1 MGKTLMS
8 FVAAPDR
15 RNVEGDR
22 GGSGPPAA
30 RVLVVFEAGR
40 SGAAALRAGA
50 ELAEAGRELSV
61 VTLAPQA
68 KPLRCCG
75 GGGAGPYNCAVRAQ
89 ADDELREARGL
100 LGPAL
105 KPAMLTVLVG
115 HPEPP
120 LVPWIGE
127 HAFDIVVL
135 PARRFTRR
143 GGRLARHLR
152 RATGADV
159 RLVR

>member
-1 MGKTLMS
+1 MS
-8 FVAAPDR
+8 VVATP
-15 RNVEGDR
+15 NTGSVEGDR
-22 GGSGPPAA
+22 DASGHSAG
-30 RVLVVFEAGR
+30 RVLVVFESGR

-89 ADDELREARGL
+89 ASEELSEARDL
-100 LGPAL
+100 LGAAL

-115 HPEPP
+115 HPDPP
-120 LVPWIGE
+120 LAAWIGE

-135 PARRFTRR
+135 PSRRLALG
-143 GGRLARHLR
+143 GGRLARCLR
-152 RATGADV
+152 RETAADV
-159 RLVR
+159 RLVG

>member
-1 MGKTLMS
+1 MS
-8 FVAAPDR
+8 ALAAPNR
-15 RNVEGDR
+15 RTLEGDH
-22 GGSGPPAA
+22 GGSGRSAG
-30 RVLVVFEAGR
+30 RVLVVFESGR

-89 ADDELREARGL
+89 ASEELNEARDL
-100 LGPAL
+100 LGAEL

-115 HPEPP
+115 HPDPP
-120 LVPWIGE
+120 LVAWIGE
-127 HAFDIVVL
+127 HAFDIIVL
-135 PARRFTRR
+135 PSRRLTLR
-143 GGRLARHLR
+143 GGRLARGLR
-152 RATGADV
+152 RTTEADI

>member
-1 MGKTLMS
+1 MGD
-8 FVAAPDR
+8 VAAPNR
-15 RNVEGDR
+15 GTVEGDR
-22 GGSGPPAA
+22 GGSGHSAG

-50 ELAEAGRELSV
+50 ELAEAGHDLSV

-89 ADDELREARGL
+89 ADEELGEAQDL
-100 LGPAL
+100 LGAAL
-105 KPAMLTVLVG
+105 KPAMLNVLVG
-115 HPEPP
+115 HPDPP
-120 LVPWIGE
+120 LVAWVSE
-127 HAFDIVVL
+127 HAFDIVLL
-135 PARRFTRR
+135 PSRRLTRR
-143 GGRLARHLR
+143 GGRLARCLR
-152 RATGADV
+152 RATAADV

>member
-1 MGKTLMS
+1 MS
-8 FVAAPDR
+8 GVAAPNR
-15 RNVEGDR
+15 GTVEGDR
-22 GGSGPPAA
+22 GGSGHSAR
-30 RVLVVFEAGR
+30 RVLVVFESGR

-50 ELAEAGRELSV
+50 ELAESGHELAV

-89 ADDELREARGL
+89 ADEELNEAREL
-100 LGPAL
+100 LGSAV

-115 HPEPP
+115 HPDPP
-120 LVPWIGE
+120 LIAWVGE

-135 PARRFTRR
+135 PSRRLTRR
-143 GGRLARHLR
+143 GGRLARYLR
-152 RATGADV
+152 RATAAEV
-159 RLVR
+159 RLAR

>member
-1 MGKTLMS
+1 MGV
-8 FVAAPDR
+8 VAAPNR
-15 RNVEGDR
+15 GPVEGDR
-22 GGSGPPAA
+22 GGSGHSAG

-50 ELAEAGRELSV
+50 ELAEAGNDLSV

-89 ADDELREARGL
+89 ADEELSQARDL

-135 PARRFTRR
+135 PTRRLTRR

-152 RATGADV
+152 RATAADI